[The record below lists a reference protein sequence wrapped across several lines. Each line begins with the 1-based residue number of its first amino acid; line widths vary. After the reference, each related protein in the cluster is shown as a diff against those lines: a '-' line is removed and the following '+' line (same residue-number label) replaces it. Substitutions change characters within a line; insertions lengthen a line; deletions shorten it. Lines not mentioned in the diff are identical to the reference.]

1 MKKIIA
7 VLLVAMSASAYAD
20 GYRHRGYNHGGY
32 HNRGYNYGWVAPAI
46 IGGAL
51 VYGLT
56 RPYYAPPPVVIQEP
70 PVYIQQPTP
79 ALPPYGFH
87 YETILDNACNCYR
100 TVLVPN

>member
-7 VLLVAMSASAYAD
+7 VLLLAISASASAN
-20 GYRHRGYNHGGY
+20 GYRNHGYNHGGHY
-32 HNRGYNYGWVAPAI
+32 NRGYNYGWIAPAI
-46 IGGAL
+46 IGGAV

-70 PVYIQQPTP
+70 PVYIQQPVP
-79 ALPPYGFH
+79 APPYG
-87 YETILDNACNCYR
+87 YRQETILDNNCNCYR